1 MTCSNLDE
9 PSPLAYT
16 VNLTQEKHILLLCS
30 SDYSKQ
36 PRVLRTIEALR
47 NYYQIS
53 IASYVLGKSH
63 DNTFI
68 KLSDER
74 PIEFWHFNKP
84 AFIRL
89 PVSLFYRVFK
99 HKWYS
104 YSKWIES
111 AYWTKNKKQDV
122 KELQKKGFHLVIVHG
137 IDLLPFGAFLTNAGI
152 PLIFNTHEY
161 YPLEFEQDPTW
172 LKTIGRRNH
181 SILKRYLPKV
191 KTLFTVS
198 EGIRE
203 KYRSE
208 FGKDSIVITN
218 AAPFQE
224 LVPGL
229 PDASK
234 IKLVH
239 HGIANREREI
249 EKMAELIHF
258 LPNNY
263 EIHFVLTPGDK
274 GYLEEIKEQF
284 SSNGR
289 IKFHEPVPIN
299 ALCAFLNQFDIGYYI
314 LPPVNFNTK
323 HALPNKFFEF
333 VQARLCLV
341 FAPLVEI
348 KPLID
353 KYEIGVVS
361 VDFSTKEIANCIL
374 GLSVDDIYRCKQNA
388 HKYAREFSSE
398 KNTDRI
404 LSQVKDLIGS

>member
-1 MTCSNLDE
+1 MKQKNKILIVCSQE
-9 PSPLAYT
+9 YT
-16 VNLTQEKHILLLCS
+16 R
-30 SDYSKQ
+30 Q
-36 PRVLRTIEALR
+36 PRVLTTIKALQP
-47 NYYQIS
+47 YYDITVAGHS
-53 IASYVLGKSH
+53 GAKSH
-63 DNTFI
+63 SVKFI
-68 KLSDER
+68 PFKESNAAAKNY
-74 PIEFWHFNKP
+74 WYFNKP
-84 AFIRL
+84 AIIRL
-89 PVSLFYRVFK
+89 PVAAFMKYFVFYSFSREWSQHKEYWNADRKEDLKALNALPFK
-99 HKWYS
+99 
-104 YSKWIES
+104 
-111 AYWTKNKKQDV
+111 
-122 KELQKKGFHLVIVHG
+122 LVICHG
-137 IDLLPFGAFLTNAGI
+137 IHALPLVVKLASNKMPI
-152 PLIFNTHEY
+152 IFNTHEY

-172 LKTIGRRNH
+172 LKTIGSRNH

-208 FGKDSIVITN
+208 FGKDSVVITN

-274 GYLEEIKEQF
+274 GYLEELKEQF
-284 SSNGR
+284 GSNTR

-299 ALCAFLNQFDIGYYI
+299 ELCAFLNQFDIGYYI

-333 VQARLCLV
+333 IQARLCLV
-341 FAPLVEI
+341 FAPLLEI
-348 KPLID
+348 KPLIE

-361 VDFSTKEIANCIL
+361 ADFSIQKIANCIL
-374 GLSVDDIYRCKQNA
+374 GLSVQDIYRCKQNA

-398 KNTDRI
+398 KNTDII
-404 LSQVKDLIGS
+404 LSQVKELIGS